1 MMARCASPFFVRHRP
16 SLRTEH
22 DKFVVF
28 APAKN
33 SRIQLEKLPTLCLAA
48 AAHKKTSPSQWAHLH
63 YQQDNQAVI
72 GGRNGRNRR
81 KKELNKSNATGVEAD
96 LRIGA

>member
-1 MMARCASPFFVRHRP
+1 MISSLCLLP
-16 SLRTEH
+16 LRTAGFNL
-22 DKFVVF
+22 KS
-28 APAKN
+28 
-33 SRIQLEKLPTLCLAA
+33 SRHCAWQLLHT
-48 AAHKKTSPSQWAHLH
+48 KKTSPSQWAHLH